1 MIKNKAAAAAA
12 ALVFGGVSRYV
23 NFISKKKKILLCTDH
38 TGADPVCMCI
48 ADPPVR
54 GNHSVFFPELESD
67 EREKEYGGA

>member
-23 NFISKKKKILLCTDH
+23 DFISKKKKILLCADH
-38 TGADPVCMCI
+38 TGIDPVCVRI

-54 GNHSVFFPELESD
+54 GHHTVLFPELESD
-67 EREKEYGGA
+67 ER